1 MEIDDNFI
9 NMILQ
14 NSSSKDV
21 LKSTPKS
28 PLAEL
33 LEAQVQGVVDDLRL
47 SLNNYGA
54 STPSGNLEQSI
65 VPTSVKLEGSEL
77 SVSIQAPF
85 YWKFVNFGVNGTLI
99 NRGAPNWGK
108 QEGEDSSWQAFE
120 KEISDWIVNR
130 GITKPAQFDTYKSFN
145 YVIRKNKREKGQIAR
160 PFFSDVVNEALI
172 QELQIPITKLMKR
185 AITIKI
191 IEPWQ

>member
-1 MEIDDNFI
+1 MPTESEI
-9 NMILQ
+9 L
-14 NSSSKDV
+14 NSLNLGTSRESLSND
-21 LKSTPKS
+21 PKS
-28 PLAEL
+28 PLSQL
-33 LEAQVQGVVDDLRL
+33 LSLQVQNVVDDLRA
-47 SLNNYGA
+47 SLDTHNA
-54 STPSGNLEQSI
+54 DASGNLEQSI

-130 GITKPAQFDTYKSFN
+130 DIQKPAQFDTYKSFN

>member
-1 MEIDDNFI
+1 MPTESEI
-9 NMILQ
+9 L
-14 NSSSKDV
+14 NSLNLGTSRESLSND
-21 LKSTPKS
+21 PKS
-28 PLAEL
+28 PLSQL
-33 LEAQVQGVVDDLRL
+33 LSLQVQNVVDDLRA
-47 SLNNYGA
+47 SLDTHNA
-54 STPSGNLEQSI
+54 DASGNLKQSI
-65 VPTSVKLEGSEL
+65 VPTTVKVEGNEVSVE
-77 SVSIQAPF
+77 IQAPF

-130 GITKPAQFDTYKSFN
+130 GIQKPAQFDTYKSFN